1 MTERGLYEK
10 AQPQL
15 QNLCKTKP
23 HTHTYVY
30 IHTHTFFFK
39 IAPKINHMTTKKKK
53 TIQNSQLRGM
63 PEYSCPTALSIKL
76 HVTTGGKKK
85 NKTAR

>member
-1 MTERGLYEK
+1 MKRLSPSY
-10 AQPQL
+10 
-15 QNLCKTKP
+15 KTFAKQS

-53 TIQNSQLRGM
+53 
-63 PEYSCPTALSIKL
+63 
-76 HVTTGGKKK
+76 KK
-85 NKTAR
+85 NNTEQLAEGNARVLMPYSPFY

>member
-1 MTERGLYEK
+1 MKRLSPSY
-10 AQPQL
+10 
-15 QNLCKTKP
+15 KTFAKQS

-53 TIQNSQLRGM
+53 KKTIQNS
-63 PEYSCPTALSIKL
+63 
-76 HVTTGGKKK
+76 
-85 NKTAR
+85 